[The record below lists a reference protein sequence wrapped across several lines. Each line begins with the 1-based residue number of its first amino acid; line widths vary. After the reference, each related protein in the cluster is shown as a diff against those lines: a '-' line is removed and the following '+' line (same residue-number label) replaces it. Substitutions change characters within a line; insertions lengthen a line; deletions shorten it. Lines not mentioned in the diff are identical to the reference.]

1 MAEKKRK
8 QLKLLY
14 YAQNGTELQEI
25 NIGWKKILTM
35 AVVSLSLL
43 LLLVSFVLGL
53 FSQLSQNWQVMSLAR
68 AHKKLSNL
76 ISDMNNR
83 VNNIEGLIEHIEH
96 QDSSLK
102 VFADVPS
109 VSQASSVTPASLAGL
124 SAPEKLA
131 TIDRFDEALQMK
143 RIIDNLADR
152 IEKARQSR
160 AEISENYQSKLQQ
173 LRQTPSVRP
182 LWGGRITDKYGYR
195 LDPLVDRVM
204 YHEGID
210 FSAPRGTEV
219 LASADGVVKE
229 VVTRFRPYNDFGRY
243 VLIDHGYGRQTRY
256 AHLETVNVRAGQQVT
271 RHTVIG
277 RVGDT
282 GRSTGPHLHYEVLQ
296 FGKPVDPANFILE

>member
-1 MAEKKRK
+1 MADKKRK

-14 YAQNGTELQEI
+14 YTQNGTELQEI

-53 FSQLSQNWQVMSLAR
+53 FNQLSQNWQMMTLAR

-76 ISDMNNR
+76 LADMNHR
-83 VNNIEGLIEHIEH
+83 VDSIEGMIEHIEQ

-102 VFADVPS
+102 VFADAPA
-109 VSQASSVTPASLAGL
+109 VSKASTIAAAPMPDVTTDMLP
-124 SAPEKLA
+124 
-131 TIDRFDEALQMK
+131 TIDRVDEALQMK
-143 RIIDNLADR
+143 RIIDNLAER

-160 AEISENYQSKLQQ
+160 AEISENYNVKLQQ

-182 LWGGRITDKYGYR
+182 LWGGRITDKYGFR

-204 YHEGID
+204 YHDGID
-210 FSAPRGTEV
+210 FSAPRGSEV
-219 LASADGVVKE
+219 MASADGVVKE
-229 VVTRFRPYNDFGRY
+229 VVTRFRPNSDYGRY

-256 AHLETVNVRAGQQVT
+256 AHLETIAVRAGQKIS

-296 FGKPVDPANFILE
+296 NGKPVDPANFILE

>member
-1 MAEKKRK
+1 MADKKRK

-14 YAQNGTELQEI
+14 YTQNGTELQEI

-53 FSQLSQNWQVMSLAR
+53 FNQLSQNWQVMSLAR
-68 AHKKLSNL
+68 AHKKLSTL
-76 ISDMNNR
+76 ITDMNQR
-83 VNNIEGLIEHIEH
+83 VNSIEGLIEHIDQ

-102 VFADVPS
+102 VFADAPA
-109 VSQASSVTPASLAGL
+109 VSQASAIVPSAALDVTAD
-124 SAPEKLA
+124 KLT

-143 RIIDNLADR
+143 RIIDNLAER
-152 IEKARQSR
+152 IDKAKQSR
-160 AEISENYQSKLQQ
+160 TEISANYQVKLQQ

-182 LWGGRITDKYGYR
+182 LWGGRVTDKFGFR

-204 YHEGID
+204 YHDGID

-219 LASADGVVKE
+219 MASADGIVKE
-229 VVTRFRPYNDFGRY
+229 VITRYRPNSDYGRY
-243 VLIDHGYGRQTRY
+243 VLIEHGFGRQTRY
-256 AHLETVNVRAGQQVT
+256 AHLETIHVRAGQQVA
-271 RHTVIG
+271 RNTVIG
-277 RVGDT
+277 RVGDS

-296 FGKPVDPANFILE
+296 NGKPVDPANFILE

>member
-1 MAEKKRK
+1 MADKKRK

-14 YAQNGTELQEI
+14 YTQNGTELQEI

-53 FSQLSQNWQVMSLAR
+53 FNQLSQNWQMMTLAR
-68 AHKKLSNL
+68 AQKKLSNL
-76 ISDMNNR
+76 LADMNHR
-83 VNNIEGLIEHIEH
+83 VDSIEGMIEHIEQ

-102 VFADVPS
+102 VFADAPA
-109 VSQASSVTPASLAGL
+109 VSKASTIAAAPMPDVTTDMLP
-124 SAPEKLA
+124 
-131 TIDRFDEALQMK
+131 TIDRVDEALQMK
-143 RIIDNLADR
+143 RIIDNLAER

-160 AEISENYQSKLQQ
+160 AEISENYNVKLQQ

-182 LWGGRITDKYGYR
+182 LWGGRITDKYGFR

-204 YHEGID
+204 YHDGID
-210 FSAPRGTEV
+210 FSAPRGSEV
-219 LASADGVVKE
+219 MASADGVVKE
-229 VVTRFRPYNDFGRY
+229 VVTRFRPNSDYGRY

-256 AHLETVNVRAGQQVT
+256 AHLETIAVRAGQKIS

-296 FGKPVDPANFILE
+296 NGKTVDPANFILE

>member
-1 MAEKKRK
+1 MADKKRK

-14 YAQNGTELQEI
+14 YTQNGTELQEI

-53 FSQLSQNWQVMSLAR
+53 FNQLSQNWQMMTLAR

-76 ISDMNNR
+76 LADMNHR
-83 VNNIEGLIEHIEH
+83 VDSIEGMIEHIEQ

-102 VFADVPS
+102 VFADAPA
-109 VSQASSVTPASLAGL
+109 VSKASTIAAAPMPDVTTDMLP
-124 SAPEKLA
+124 
-131 TIDRFDEALQMK
+131 TIDRVDEALQMK
-143 RIIDNLADR
+143 RIIDNLAER

-160 AEISENYQSKLQQ
+160 AEISENYNVKLQQ

-182 LWGGRITDKYGYR
+182 LWGGRITDKYGFR

-204 YHEGID
+204 YHDGID
-210 FSAPRGTEV
+210 FSAPRGSEV
-219 LASADGVVKE
+219 MASADGVVKE
-229 VVTRFRPYNDFGRY
+229 VVTRFRPNSDYGRY

-256 AHLETVNVRAGQQVT
+256 AHLETIAVRAGQKIS

-296 FGKPVDPANFILE
+296 NGKTVDPANFILE